1 MNNNI
6 IYPKSLTKIASSFE
20 MSRDN
25 ILYFLGEEM
34 GYVYGVREIT
44 EKGKANGVSYT
55 YCRNEYDEYDY
66 SKRYV
71 VYDERVQNLILR
83 NKAHINSLDP
93 EAVRKYAENDRIV
106 GLVKAGVMM

>member
-1 MNNNI
+1 MYNKI
-6 IYPKSLTKIASSFE
+6 LPKSLKKIASSFG
-20 MSRDN
+20 MSKDN
-25 ILYFLGEEM
+25 ILYFLDVEM